1 MESVQNFV
9 QFFLDLGASVFLP
22 IVIFILAAAFGAK
35 PGRAVRSALM
45 VGVGFI
51 GIGVI
56 LGILFDNLG
65 PAANAMVERFGFD
78 LSIIDVGW
86 PASAAIAFGSDIA
99 ALIIPAAIVLNLILL
114 FSKVTKTIN
123 IDIWNF
129 WHFAFVGAMVQ
140 SITGSIWLGLVSAM
154 IFAAVILF
162 FADWTA
168 PAVQKLMGIPGI
180 SLPHGFSTVFVLPSV
195 LVNKVID
202 VIPGLKDVQADPET
216 VKKKF
221 GVFGEPVLQGVVI
234 GFIIAMIAYAGEGAF
249 TSWFTKVLQV
259 AVSLAAVIVLMP
271 RMVSLLMEGLIPLS
285 EAAREFL
292 QKRAGG
298 REIYIGLDSAVAIGH
313 PASIAASLVMV
324 PITLLLAVILPG
336 NKVLPFGDL
345 ATIPFMVCMMVPIVR
360 GNVVRAI
367 ITSTVVM
374 VPTLYIMN
382 GIAEVHSKVAEMSNF
397 EFPEGA
403 TLITSL
409 VDGGNW
415 LAYIFTLAA
424 GSYWFGNALIV
435 VALGVTWLI
444 YRKNTNA
451 WQRAAGYS
459 EGE

>member
-1 MESVQNFV
+1 MEAIQNFV

-35 PGRAVRSALM
+35 AGRALRSALM

-78 LSIIDVGW
+78 LNVIDVGW

-99 ALIIPAAIVLNLILL
+99 ALIIPAAILVNLILL

-140 SITGSIWLGLVSAM
+140 AITGSIWLGLVSAM

-180 SLPHGFSTVFVLPSV
+180 SLPHGFSTVFVLPAM

-202 VIPGLKDVQADPET
+202 VIPGLKDVQGDPEA

-234 GFIIAMIAYAGEGAF
+234 GFVIAMIAYAGDGTF
-249 TSWFTKVLQV
+249 TSWISKVLQV
-259 AVSLAAVIVLMP
+259 AISLAAVIVLMP

-292 QKRAGG
+292 QKRAAG
-298 REIYIGLDSAVAIGH
+298 REIYIGLDSALAIGH

-345 ATIPFMVCMMVPIVR
+345 ATIPFMVCMMVPIVG
-360 GNVVRAI
+360 GNVIRAV
-367 ITSTVVM
+367 ITGTVIM

-382 GIAEVHSKVAEMSNF
+382 GIAEVHSRVAEMSNF

-403 TLITSL
+403 SLITSL

-415 LAYIFTLAA
+415 LAYLFTLAA
-424 GSYWFGNALIV
+424 ESYWLGNALILL
-435 VALGVTWLI
+435 ALVITWTI
-444 YRKNTNA
+444 YKKNTSA
-451 WQRAAGYS
+451 WQRVAGYGGA
-459 EGE
+459 E